1 MINLYKANMKRIT
14 GNFIFIGGCIIAF
27 LATFAFTANLMGMK
41 GRFEEFG
48 PDRRMFFISIAMMI
62 FFTIFVPLYTNLE
75 YRYGVIRNKIA
86 AGFSQKQVYFSHLFG
101 HLTAL
106 AIMMASYLLGG
117 ILGGARDFGKMAVL
131 STVLFF
137 ALCAYIGTMM
147 LISFRI
153 LRVVVLSIVAFLV
166 LEVIYTGTMVGNALL
181 AFILKG
187 TAKQIGVIVY
197 NMTVFG
203 QWFTGTGLADDYIN
217 PGRPQQIIISAVVI
231 LIMVF
236 LGVLGLEKRD
246 LK

>member
-27 LATFAFTANLMGMK
+27 LATFVFTANLIGMK
-41 GRFEEFG
+41 GRFEAFG

-75 YRYGVIRNKIA
+75 YRYGVIRNKIT
-86 AGFSQKQVYFSHLFG
+86 AGFTQKEVYFSHLLG

-106 AIMMASYLLGG
+106 AIMMVSYILGG

-131 STVLFF
+131 SIVIFF
-137 ALCAYIGTMM
+137 ALCGYIATMM

-153 LRVVVLSIVAFLV
+153 LKVVVLSIAAFLI

-181 AFILKG
+181 AFVLKG
-187 TAKQIGVIVY
+187 TAKQVGIIVY
-197 NMTVFG
+197 NMSVFG
-203 QWFTGTGLADDYIN
+203 QWFTGTGLSDDFIN

-231 LIMVF
+231 LVMVF
-236 LGVLGLEKRD
+236 FATLGLDKRD

>member
-14 GNFIFIGGCIIAF
+14 GNFIFIGGCIIAC

-48 PDRRMFFISIAMMI
+48 PDRRMFFISIAMMG

-75 YRYGVIRNKIA
+75 YRYGVIRNKIT
-86 AGFSQKQVYFSHLFG
+86 AGYSQRQVYFSHLLG
-101 HLTAL
+101 HISAL
-106 AIMMASYLLGG
+106 AIMMFSYLLGG
-117 ILGGARDFGKMAVL
+117 ILGGASDFGKMAVL
-131 STVLFF
+131 NSVLFL
-137 ALCAYIGTMM
+137 ALCGYIATMM

-153 LRVVVLSIVAFLV
+153 LKVVVLSIVAFLI
-166 LEVIYTGTMVGNALL
+166 LEVCYTGSMVGNALL
-181 AFILKG
+181 AFVLKG

-217 PGRPQQIIISAVVI
+217 PGRPQQMIISVAVV
-231 LIMVF
+231 LVMVL
-236 LGVLGLEKRD
+236 LGILGLEKRD

>member
-14 GNFIFIGGCIIAF
+14 GNFIFIGGCVIAF
-27 LATFAFTANLMGMK
+27 LATFVFTANLIGMR
-41 GRFEEFG
+41 GRFEDYG

-62 FFTIFVPLYTNLE
+62 FFTIFVPLYTNHE

-86 AGFSQKQVYFSHLFG
+86 AGFSQRQVYFSHLFG

-106 AIMMASYLLGG
+106 VIMMASYLLGG

-131 STVLFF
+131 SLVLIF
-137 ALCAYIGTMM
+137 ALSGYIATMM

-153 LRVVVLSIVAFLV
+153 LKVVVLSIAAFLI
-166 LEVIYTGTMVGNALL
+166 LEVSYTGTMIGNALI
-181 AFILKG
+181 AFVLKG
-187 TAKQIGVIVY
+187 TAKQIGIVVY

-236 LGVLGLEKRD
+236 LTVHGLEKRD